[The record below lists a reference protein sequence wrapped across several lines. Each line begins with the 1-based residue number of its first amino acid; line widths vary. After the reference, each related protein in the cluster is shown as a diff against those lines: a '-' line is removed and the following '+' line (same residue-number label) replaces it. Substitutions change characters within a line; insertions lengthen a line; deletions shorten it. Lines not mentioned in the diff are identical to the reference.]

1 MQRGQKGYEDSLRE
15 REMRS
20 LPMKKK
26 NSNQHF
32 FSLKKKLGY
41 MAYWQYMWHPK

>member
-20 LPMKKK
+20 LPMKKIFK
-26 NSNQHF
+26 STF
-32 FSLKKKLGY
+32 FFIKKKNRLHGILVVHV
-41 MAYWQYMWHPK
+41 AS

>member
-15 REMRS
+15 RERWEAYQW
-20 LPMKKK
+20 KK

-41 MAYWQYMWHPK
+41 MAYW

>member
-32 FSLKKKLGY
+32 FSLKKKNRLHGILVVHV
-41 MAYWQYMWHPK
+41 AS